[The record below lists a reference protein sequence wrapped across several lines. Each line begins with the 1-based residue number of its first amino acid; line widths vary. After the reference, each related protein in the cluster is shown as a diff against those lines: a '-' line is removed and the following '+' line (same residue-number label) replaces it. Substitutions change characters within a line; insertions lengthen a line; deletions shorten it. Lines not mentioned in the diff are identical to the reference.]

1 VAVVTVAICTAV
13 FVGCLLGSWKLAK
26 FLKAC
31 DERHEYV
38 VIDLRKAS
46 VVAEAERI
54 CQEAAK

>member
-1 VAVVTVAICTAV
+1 MTVVICTV
-13 FVGCLLGSWKLAK
+13 VLVGCLLGSWKLAK

-54 CQEAAK
+54 TREAVGK